1 MITSII
7 FAIHFECGYHL
18 NKRLRRERKL
28 AMKVSRDV
36 MANHKEQIIKVAARR
51 FRQRGFEGVSVAE
64 IMNEAGLTHGGFYR
78 HFSSKDELIA
88 IATLR
93 AVSETVAKWQK
104 IADDATGDRLE
115 AVVHSYLSL
124 RHHDHPE
131 TGCLVA
137 ALGGELSRQPASVKD
152 AATDAGRQMIDFL
165 SGIAP
170 GRTKALRRKQAIV
183 VLAAMAGGMILA
195 RMTSDSELCQE
206 ILKAVVNAVPS
217 SVSATV

>member
-1 MITSII
+1 
-7 FAIHFECGYHL
+7 
-18 NKRLRRERKL
+18 
-28 AMKVSRDV
+28 MKVSKDV
-36 MANHKEQIIKVAARR
+36 TANHREQIIKVAARR
-51 FRQRGFEGVSVAE
+51 FRERGFDGISVAD

-88 IATLR
+88 ISALR
-93 AVSETVAKWQK
+93 AVSETIAKWRK
-104 IADDATGDRLE
+104 IADDATGDRLD

-137 ALGGELSRQPASVKD
+137 ALGGELSRQPPSKEAV
-152 AATDAGRQMIDFL
+152 TDAGRQMIDFL

-170 GRTKALRRKQAIV
+170 GKTKALRRKQAIV
-183 VLAAMAGGMILA
+183 VLASMVGGMTLA
-195 RMTSDSELCQE
+195 RMTSDSELRGE
-206 ILKAVVNAVPS
+206 ILKNVAHAVPN

>member
-1 MITSII
+1 
-7 FAIHFECGYHL
+7 
-18 NKRLRRERKL
+18 
-28 AMKVSRDV
+28 MKVSKDV

-115 AVVHSYLSL
+115 AVVHSYLSV

-137 ALGGELSRQPASVKD
+137 ALGGELSRQPRPVKD
-152 AATDAGRQMIDFL
+152 AATNAGRQMIDFL

-170 GRTKALRRKQAIV
+170 GKTKALRRKQAIV
-183 VLAAMAGGMILA
+183 VLASMAGGMILA
-195 RMTSDSELCQE
+195 RMTSDNELREE
-206 ILKAVVNAVPS
+206 ILKDVANAVPN
-217 SVSATV
+217 SVRATV